1 MLKEISR
8 ALLSADVEVMLVKK
22 LRENV
27 RKSIDFDRIS
37 AGFNKR
43 KIIQSAVFKELV
55 DVSFFTYL
63 FKKSFNL
70 ICI

>member
-8 ALLSADVEVMLVKK
+8 ALLSADVEVILVKK

-43 KIIQSAVFKELV
+43 RIIQSAVFKQLV
-55 DVSFFTYL
+55 DVSFFTCFYL
-63 FKKSFNL
+63 KTVST
-70 ICI
+70 